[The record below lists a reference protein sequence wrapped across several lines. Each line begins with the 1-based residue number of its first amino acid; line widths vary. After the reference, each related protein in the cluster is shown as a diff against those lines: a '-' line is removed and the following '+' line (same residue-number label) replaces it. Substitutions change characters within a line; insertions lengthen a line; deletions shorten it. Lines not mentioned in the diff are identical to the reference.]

1 MHFTKKNSFE
11 KRIELKNKLKQ
22 QKILKFPG
30 AYNPLTAK
38 LIAEIGFEGIY
49 ISGGVMANDLG
60 IPDIGLTTLKE
71 VSYRANQISRVTDLP
86 AIVDADTGF
95 GDCKKTIETFENLGL
110 SGCHIEDQID
120 QKRCGHLDNK
130 EIISSATMVNKIKT
144 AVKAKKDKNFLV
156 IARTD
161 ANSVEGLKKTIEIF
175 EQLGLSGCHIEDQID
190 EKRCGHLDNKEIIP
204 SATMVNKI
212 KTAVKAKKDKNFLVI
227 ARTDA
232 NSVEGI
238 KKTINRVKA
247 YEDAGADIIFPE
259 AMKDEKEFE
268 QIRKNSKAN
277 LLANMTEFG
286 KSKLLSA
293 NELENLG
300 YNIVI
305 YPVTTQRLAM
315 KSVEDGLRTIMNDG
329 HQNNI
334 IDKMQTRKR
343 LYELVEYEK
352 YNTPDKKITDFKTD
366 GHE

>member
-1 MHFTKKNSFE
+1 MHFTKKNSSE
-11 KRIELKNKLKQ
+11 KRIELKNKLAKG
-22 QKILKFPG
+22 KILRFPG

-38 LIAEIGFEGIY
+38 LISEIGFDGVY
-49 ISGGVMANDLG
+49 ISGAVMSNDLG
-60 IPDIGLTTLKE
+60 IPDIGLTSLKQ
-71 VSYRANQISRVTDLP
+71 VSYRANQISRVSDLP
-86 AIVDADTGF
+86 SIVDADTGF
-95 GDCKKTIETFENLGL
+95 NNCKKTIETFESLGL

-120 QKRCGHLDNK
+120 KKRCGHLDNK
-130 EIISSATMVNKIKT
+130 EIISTKEMIKKIKICMSSR
-144 AVKAKKDKNFLV
+144 KDKNFLI

-161 ANSVEGLKKTIEIF
+161 SNTVEGLDKTIDRI
-175 EQLGLSGCHIEDQID
+175 
-190 EKRCGHLDNKEIIP
+190 
-204 SATMVNKI
+204 
-212 KTAVKAKKDKNFLVI
+212 
-227 ARTDA
+227 
-232 NSVEGI
+232 
-238 KKTINRVKA
+238 KA

-268 QIRKNSKAN
+268 KIRKNSKVN

-286 KSKLLSA
+286 KSKILTTQV
-293 NELENLG
+293 LENLG

-315 KSVEDGLRTIMNDG
+315 KNVEDGLRVIFRDG

-334 IDKMQTRKR
+334 IGKMQTRKR